1 VTEIKMTTSDTW
13 TSAQTF
19 AFAAVCLLLGI
30 CGGWLLRRSQER
42 PTPAATAAAA
52 SASAPGAATSPN
64 FGSAAESPSPAQFQ
78 QSADAQV
85 APLLEQLK
93 SNPANADLLAQIG
106 NLYYDAKQYP
116 AAIDYYQRSLK
127 SQPANASVRTDLGT
141 AYWYSGN
148 ADNAI
153 IEFNR
158 ALSYEP
164 NKPDTLFNLGV
175 VKLQGKRDADG
186 AIAAWQKLLATNP
199 NYENKEKVQGM
210 IAQAQKR

>member
-1 VTEIKMTTSDTW
+1 VTEIKTTTSDTW
-13 TSAQTF
+13 TSTQTF
-19 AFAAVCLLLGI
+19 SFAAVCLLLGI

-42 PTPAATAAAA
+42 STPVATPVAA
-52 SASAPGAATSPN
+52 SAPAPGAAISPN
-64 FGSAAESPSPAQFQ
+64 FGSGAESPPPAQFQ
-78 QSADAQV
+78 QSADSQV

-93 SNPANADLLAQIG
+93 SNPTNADLLAQIG
-106 NLYYDAKQYP
+106 NIYYDTKQYP

-148 ADNAI
+148 ADYAI
-153 IEFNR
+153 NEFNK
-158 ALSYEP
+158 ALSYQP

-175 VKLQGKRDADG
+175 VKLQGKRDTDG

>member
-1 VTEIKMTTSDTW
+1 MTEIKTTTSDTW
-13 TSAQTF
+13 TSTQTF

-30 CGGWLLRRSQER
+30 CGGWLLRRSQEGPR
-42 PTPAATAAAA
+42 PPATAA
-52 SASAPGAATSPN
+52 SASAPAPGATTSPN
-64 FGSAAESPSPAQFQ
+64 FSSGAVSPSLAQFQ

-93 SNPANADLLAQIG
+93 SSPTNAELLAQIG

-141 AYWYSGN
+141 AYWYGGN
-148 ADNAI
+148 ADNAVT
-153 IEFNR
+153 EFNK

-175 VKLQGKRDADG
+175 VRLQGKRDADG